1 MVIVGEPGKIIKDL
15 GIKFNVVA
23 KLTKK
28 HEQELD
34 DYFKNISCYINSI
47 SNNYVS
53 SHILC
58 HYQIISWQHSTS
70 ISMGFLWVFC

>member
-1 MVIVGEPGKIIKDL
+1 MNLERLLKDL

-34 DYFKNISCYINSI
+34 DYFKNISYYITSI
-47 SNNYVS
+47 SNNYVL

-58 HYQIISWQHSTS
+58 HYQIISWDHPT
-70 ISMGFLWVFC
+70 C